1 MRILKIAV
9 VTVLLMA
16 GSSCTSLHQSTSSTE
31 ANELRHVVAF
41 RFKPDVTPE
50 QMQKVAEDFR
60 ALKDKVPQI
69 IEFEGGADLGYLQK
83 NGEFTHVFIVT
94 VENEEDLAAYG
105 AHPDHQA
112 FSRSVDPLLADV
124 MVVDYWKE

>member
-1 MRILKIAV
+1 MRILKIGIV
-9 VTVLLMA
+9 IIVFMA
-16 GSSCTSLHQSTSSTE
+16 SNGCTSLQQSESPTE
-31 ANELRHVVAF
+31 GRTLRHVVAF

-50 QMQKVAEDFR
+50 QMQKVATEFR
-60 ALKDKVPQI
+60 ALEEKVPQI
-69 IEFEGGADLGYLQK
+69 LDFEGGADANYLQK
-83 NGEFTHVFIVT
+83 KDGFTHVFIVT
-94 VENEEDLAAYG
+94 VANKEKLAAYG